1 MTTATISRRK
11 LQITQR
17 QIVTGLFTL
26 FGALF
31 AYVLFNAV
39 IGGQCDGRCLI
50 GTLNQ
55 TVRSAAPIALAAYCG
70 VICERAGVINI
81 GIEGMMLMGAMV
93 GYLVDICA
101 FVAFKEIGR
110 ASCRESV
117 ERDVD

>member
-1 MTTATISRRK
+1 TR
-11 LQITQR
+11 LQGDWSSD
-17 QIVTGLFTL
+17 VCSSDL
-26 FGALF
+26 
-31 AYVLFNAV
+31 